1 MEQSIYIK
9 CDKCLFSTNSL
20 YAILLATTVL
30 AGVSIALNF
39 TLIITE
45 LSSYLTLLICS
56 FIVIFCFYK
65 LYVQKEQNYIFINND
80 EIWFKHQLQN
90 KTVCLKFN
98 TLDYFETRFSEI
110 VFSTKQ
116 EQKVVLKLNGIAD
129 EKKRWE
135 IKEFLKNHIPQMR
148 ENRFSILISA

>member
-9 CDKCLFSTNSL
+9 CDKCLFSKNGL

-45 LSSYLTLLICS
+45 LSSYLTLSICS
-56 FIVIFCFYK
+56 LIAAFCLYK
-65 LYVQKEQNYIFINND
+65 LYAQEEHNYIFINHD
-80 EIWFKHQLQN
+80 EILFKQQMQ
-90 KTVCLKFN
+90 KETICLKFN

-116 EQKVVLKLNGIAD
+116 EEKVVLKLNRIAD

-135 IKEFLKNHIPQMR
+135 VKEFLRNHIPQIR
-148 ENRFSILISA
+148 DNKLFI